1 MARKLEISI
10 SLAVLLIA
18 ILAWRFPV
26 STSASNEQATF
37 KEPFY
42 KSLLPA
48 PSLTVS
54 GTGAKVQ
61 ILSNIN
67 ATFTGGEVS
76 ETGSKSTIYI
86 KPKQKIKLILSG
98 TGAKVFIQDSLMPFV
113 TIKNTATGGSV
124 HAI

>member
-10 SLAVLLIA
+10 ALVALLIA

-26 STSASNEQATF
+26 STSTNNEQPTL

-42 KSLLPA
+42 KSLLLT

-61 ILSNIN
+61 ILSNVN
-67 ATFTGGEVS
+67 ATFSGGEVS

-86 KPKQKIKLILSG
+86 KPKQRIKLILSG
-98 TGAKVFIQDSLMPFV
+98 TGAKVFIQASLMPFV
-113 TIKNTATGGSV
+113 TVKNTAIGCGV